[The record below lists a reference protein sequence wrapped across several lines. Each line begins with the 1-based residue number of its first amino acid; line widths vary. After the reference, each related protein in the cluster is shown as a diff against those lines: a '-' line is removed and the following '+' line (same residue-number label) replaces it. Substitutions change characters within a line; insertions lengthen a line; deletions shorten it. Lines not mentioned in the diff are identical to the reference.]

1 MENVGICAGARP
13 PVGLIGLVH
22 LLTLLGVGLRAQYV
36 VPRALATT
44 EGGSS
49 TAIPFGTDQPG
60 RVQCI
65 YDAEELPWTGAL
77 MIQGIDLRA
86 DNSVPGTTQFA
97 LKQFVAVD
105 VWVSTAATTSENPSQ
120 TYAANHGLDVTR
132 VLANGR
138 LSLPAQPP
146 SNVAPRPCNVPIP
159 FSLAPFFYDLSP
171 IRGPRPRR
179 PGLCIEMAIQV
190 QPTGD
195 YRMDSNLVCTSP
207 WATFGVVGPAC
218 LTSRRQTAGGY
229 APLGLQPFGI
239 GQAVPS
245 ISAGGRVTY
254 AVTNMPDAAPFVLAL
269 GSLEATGSWQGQ
281 PLPAPLFSTCYVN
294 TDWLTMTPGLGDT
307 AGVGQISFSVPIGR
321 QLVGRW
327 ILAQAICRDLAA
339 NPAFMVTSLGV
350 KAQVCGPL
358 GVARVSNLGDSQATS
373 GSVSVGSALVFQT
386 R

>member
-1 MENVGICAGARP
+1 MRAGAKTPRG
-13 PVGLIGLVH
+13 VIALAGLVAGI
-22 LLTLLGVGLRAQYV
+22 LSDLSAQYV
-36 VPRALATT
+36 VPRTLTTT

-60 RVQCI
+60 RIQCI

-77 MIQGIDLRA
+77 MIQGIDLRV

-97 LKQFVAVD
+97 LKQFIAVD
-105 VWVSTAATTSENPSQ
+105 VWVSTAATTSETVSS

-146 SNVAPRPCNVPIP
+146 SSVSPRPCNVPIP

-179 PGLCIEMAIQV
+179 PGLCVEMAIQV
-190 QPTGD
+190 QPAGD

-207 WATFGVVGPAC
+207 WASFGVVGPAC
-218 LTSRRQTAGGY
+218 LTSRRQTGGGY
-229 APLGLQPFGI
+229 APLGIQPFGI
-239 GQAVPS
+239 GQTAPS
-245 ISAGGRVTY
+245 ISAGGRFTY
-254 AVTNMPDAAPFVLAL
+254 AVTNMPDNAPFVLAL
-269 GSLEATGSWQGQ
+269 GSLEATGTWLGQ
-281 PLPAPLFSTCYVN
+281 PLPAPLFSTCYAN
-294 TDWLTMTPGLGDT
+294 TDWLAMTPGLGDA
-307 AGVGQISFSVPIGR
+307 AGVGQLSFSVPIGR

-327 ILAQAICRDLAA
+327 ILAQAICRDLSA
-339 NPAFMVTSLGV
+339 NPAFLVTSLGV

-358 GVARVSNLGDSQATS
+358 GVARVSSLGDPQATT
-373 GSVSVGSALVFQT
+373 GGISVGSALIFQT